1 MLVATVEPSELQ
13 GPLGSFGINGLR
25 EKSHVK
31 YRAIRC
37 ITSMHIDTGCNS
49 P

>member
-1 MLVATVEPSELQ
+1 MVRHMYLSPLVEV
-13 GPLGSFGINGLR
+13 LGSFGINGLR
-25 EKSHVK
+25 KKSRVK

-37 ITSMHIDTGCNS
+37 VTGMRIDTGCNS